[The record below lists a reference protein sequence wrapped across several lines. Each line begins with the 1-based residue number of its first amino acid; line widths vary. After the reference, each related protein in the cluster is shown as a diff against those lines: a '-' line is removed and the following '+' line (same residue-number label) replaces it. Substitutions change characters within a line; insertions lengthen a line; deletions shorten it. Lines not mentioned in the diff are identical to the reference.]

1 MKIVKQNKV
10 EKLYRKR
17 GTVQNILKDTL
28 ARNEYTKVI
37 VIGMDKDR
45 FLHLA
50 HSNMMLVE
58 AVGMAEYATSAI
70 MKRLMGDE

>member
-1 MKIVKQNKV
+1 MKLVKSSKV
-10 EKLYRKR
+10 QPLYRKKA
-17 GTVQNILKDTL
+17 TVQNILKDTL

-50 HSNMMLVE
+50 HSDMMLVE
-58 AVGMAEYATSAI
+58 AVGMAEYAKSAI
-70 MKRLMGDE
+70 MKRLMGEK